1 MDLSVQMGSSLS
13 LLLSFPWTED
23 LLCACVREML
33 RNAPS
38 QGPLLVSHLKAL
50 AGDQVQLLRLGPGYL
65 PPQYQSLLTQ
75 VCE

>member
-1 MDLSVQMGSSLS
+1 MDLSVLMDSSFS
-13 LLLSFPWTED
+13 LLLSLPRTEG
-23 LLCACVREML
+23 LLCACVKEIH

-50 AGDQVQLLRLGPGYL
+50 PGDQVQLLRLGPGYL